1 MSLNPAEQRV
11 FDYLQTRPD
20 EGRFWRE
27 KVRTIAA
34 APEGV
39 ETIAA
44 RLERELWR
52 SYEERSATASPFREA
67 ALREGRAR
75 TSMRNLAELLLR
87 LWTEPR
93 PKKKPGDG
101 EDSINAFK

>member
-1 MSLNPAEQRV
+1 VSLNPAEQRI
-11 FDYLQTRPD
+11 FDYLQSRPD

-27 KVRTIAA
+27 KVRAIAA
-34 APEGV
+34 QPDSSEA
-39 ETIAA
+39 IAT

-52 SYEERSATASPFREA
+52 YHEERSATASPFREA

-75 TSMRNLAELLLR
+75 TSLRNLAELLLR

-93 PKKKPGDG
+93 PKKKPGGD
-101 EDSINAFK
+101 DPINAPK

>member
-1 MSLNPAEQRV
+1 MSLNPAEQRI

-27 KVRTIAA
+27 KVRTIGAL
-34 APEGV
+34 PDSV
-39 ETIAA
+39 EAIAT

-52 SYEERSATASPFREA
+52 YYEERSSTASPFREA
-67 ALREGRAR
+67 AQREGRTR
-75 TSMRNLAELLLR
+75 VSMRNLAELLLR

-93 PKKKPGDG
+93 PKKKPGSSDT
-101 EDSINAFK
+101 INALN

>member
-1 MSLNPAEQRV
+1 VSLNSSEQRV
-11 FDYLQTRPD
+11 FDYLQAQPD

-27 KVRTIAA
+27 KVRVIAA
-34 APEGV
+34 QPEGV
-39 ETIAA
+39 EVIAA

-52 SYEERSATASPFREA
+52 YYEERSSSVSPFREA
-67 ALREGRAR
+67 AQREGRTR

-93 PKKKPGDG
+93 PKRKPGGD
-101 EDSINAFK
+101 DPINTLK

>member
-1 MSLNPAEQRV
+1 MSLNPAEQRI
-11 FDYLQTRPD
+11 FDYLQARPD

-27 KVRTIAA
+27 KVRAIAA
-34 APEGV
+34 APDAV
-39 ETIAA
+39 ETMAT

-52 SYEERSATASPFREA
+52 YHVERSATASPFREA
-67 ALREGRAR
+67 AQREGLAR

-93 PKKKPGDG
+93 PKKRPGGD
-101 EDSINAFK
+101 DSEKRP

>member
-1 MSLNPAEQRV
+1 MSLNPAEQRI

-27 KVRTIAA
+27 KVQTIAA
-34 APEGV
+34 APDGLEA
-39 ETIAA
+39 IAA
-44 RLERELWR
+44 RLERELWHYHR
-52 SYEERSATASPFREA
+52 ERSATASPFREA
-67 ALREGRAR
+67 ALREGLAR

-93 PKKKPGDG
+93 PKKRPRG
-101 EDSINAFK
+101 EDSIDALK